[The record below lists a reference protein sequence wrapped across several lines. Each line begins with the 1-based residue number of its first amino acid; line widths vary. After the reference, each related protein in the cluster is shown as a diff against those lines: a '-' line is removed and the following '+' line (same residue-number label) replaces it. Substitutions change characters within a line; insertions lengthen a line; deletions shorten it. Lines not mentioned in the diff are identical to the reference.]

1 MPLIKEIQEKLLFY
15 AKKIN
20 APKSLIPL
28 INETNDLAYPYIEID
43 DSGLLYFVIRE
54 RGVEYERRLV
64 AREEDLF
71 YLIFS
76 KITFS
81 MASQFELENRI
92 ESQDS
97 RKLIFEKQIE
107 LLKTLDEEWA
117 KRENWYNRNNV

>member
-1 MPLIKEIQEKLLFY
+1 MPIVKEIQEKLFFY

-20 APKSLIPL
+20 APRSLIPL
-28 INETNDLAYPYIEID
+28 VNESNDLAYPYIETD

-54 RGVEYERRLV
+54 RGVEYERRLM

-76 KITFS
+76 KVTFS

-97 RKLIFEKQIE
+97 RKVIFEKQIE
-107 LLKTLDEEWA
+107 LLKILDEEWA
-117 KRENWYNRNNV
+117 KREKWYNL